1 MNTLR
6 GWRLKRRGIVTIKEC
21 KFKINKLQNEI
32 DYIESTEENK
42 DRLEDLISKID
53 SLKKWLEREIE
64 NIKTNGSKLDKI
76 IYYREDDS
84 NKYTWEQI
92 SNIVHYSTRQ
102 TKRIYY
108 KYKKAR

>member
-1 MNTLR
+1 M
-6 GWRLKRRGIVTIKEC
+6 TIREC

-32 DYIESTEENK
+32 DYITSTNDNLEKLEE
-42 DRLEDLISKID
+42 LTTLVD
-53 SLKKWLEREIE
+53 SLKTWLEREID
-64 NIKTNGSKLDKI
+64 NIKINGSKLDKI
-76 IYYREDDS
+76 IYYREEDS

>member
-1 MNTLR
+1 MTL
-6 GWRLKRRGIVTIKEC
+6 KEC
-21 KFKINKLQNEI
+21 KFRINKLQNEI
-32 DYIESTEENK
+32 DYITSTNENLEKLEE
-42 DRLEDLISKID
+42 LTTLIN
-53 SLKKWLEREIE
+53 SLKTWLEREIE

-76 IYYREDDS
+76 IYYREEDG

-108 KYKKAR
+108 KYKKAQ

>member
-1 MNTLR
+1 MTL
-6 GWRLKRRGIVTIKEC
+6 KEC
-21 KFKINKLQNEI
+21 KFRINKLQNEI
-32 DYIESTEENK
+32 DYITSTNENLEKLEE
-42 DRLEDLISKID
+42 LTTLIN
-53 SLKKWLEREIE
+53 SLKTWLEREID

-76 IYYREDDS
+76 IYYREEDG

>member
-1 MNTLR
+1 M
-6 GWRLKRRGIVTIKEC
+6 TIKEC

-32 DYIESTEENK
+32 DYINGIK
-42 DRLEDLISKID
+42 DNQDIAHLVNELNLLKI
-53 SLKKWLEREIE
+53 WLEREVE
-64 NIKTNGSKLDKI
+64 NIKQNGSKLDKI
-76 IYYREDDS
+76 IYYREEDN

>member
-1 MNTLR
+1 MTL
-6 GWRLKRRGIVTIKEC
+6 KEC
-21 KFKINKLQNEI
+21 KFKINKIQNEI
-32 DYIESTEENK
+32 DYITSTNENLDKLEE
-42 DRLEDLISKID
+42 LTTLIN
-53 SLKKWLEREIE
+53 SLKTWLEREIE

-76 IYYREDDS
+76 IYYREDDG

>member
-1 MNTLR
+1 M
-6 GWRLKRRGIVTIKEC
+6 TIKEC
-21 KFKINKLQNEI
+21 KFKINKIQNEI
-32 DYIESTEENK
+32 DYLTSTNESREKLQELTNTVNI
-42 DRLEDLISKID
+42 LN
-53 SLKKWLEREIE
+53 KWLDREIE

-76 IYYREDDS
+76 IYYREEDS

>member
-1 MNTLR
+1 M
-6 GWRLKRRGIVTIKEC
+6 TIKEC

-32 DYIESTEENK
+32 DYLTSTNENHDK
-42 DRLEDLISKID
+42 LKELTNLVD
-53 SLKKWLEREIE
+53 SLKTWLEREID

-76 IYYREDDS
+76 IYYREEDG

>member
-1 MNTLR
+1 M
-6 GWRLKRRGIVTIKEC
+6 TIKEC
-21 KFKINKLQNEI
+21 KFKINKLQNEV
-32 DYIESTEENK
+32 DYLNSIEDTGGEIS
-42 DRLEDLISKID
+42 RLTNEID
-53 SLKKWLEREIE
+53 SLKKWLDKEIE

-76 IYYREDDS
+76 IYYIEDDN

>member
-1 MNTLR
+1 M
-6 GWRLKRRGIVTIKEC
+6 TIKEC
-21 KFKINKLQNEI
+21 KFKINKIQNEI
-32 DYIESTEENK
+32 DYLTSTNESQEKLQELTNTVNI
-42 DRLEDLISKID
+42 LN
-53 SLKKWLEREIE
+53 KWLDREIE

-76 IYYREDDS
+76 IYYREEDS

>member
-1 MNTLR
+1 MTL
-6 GWRLKRRGIVTIKEC
+6 KEC
-21 KFKINKLQNEI
+21 KFRINKLQNEI
-32 DYIESTEENK
+32 DYITSTNENLDKLEELTTLVN
-42 DRLEDLISKID
+42 
-53 SLKKWLEREIE
+53 SLKSWLEREID

-76 IYYREDDS
+76 IYYREEDG

>member
-1 MNTLR
+1 MTL
-6 GWRLKRRGIVTIKEC
+6 KEC
-21 KFKINKLQNEI
+21 KFRINKLQNEI
-32 DYIESTEENK
+32 DYITSTNENLEKLEELTTLVN
-42 DRLEDLISKID
+42 
-53 SLKKWLEREIE
+53 SLKSWLEREID

-76 IYYREDDS
+76 IYYREEDG

-108 KYKKAR
+108 KYKKAQ

>member
-1 MNTLR
+1 MTL
-6 GWRLKRRGIVTIKEC
+6 KEC
-21 KFKINKLQNEI
+21 KFRINKLQNEI
-32 DYIESTEENK
+32 DYITSTNENLDKLEE
-42 DRLEDLISKID
+42 LTTLIN
-53 SLKKWLEREIE
+53 SLKTWLEREIE

-76 IYYREDDS
+76 IYYREEDG

>member
-1 MNTLR
+1 MTL
-6 GWRLKRRGIVTIKEC
+6 KEC
-21 KFKINKLQNEI
+21 KFRINKLQNEI
-32 DYIESTEENK
+32 DYITSTNEN
-42 DRLEDLISKID
+42 LEKLTTLIN
-53 SLKKWLEREIE
+53 SLKTWLEREID

-76 IYYREDDS
+76 IYYREEDG

>member
-1 MNTLR
+1 MTL
-6 GWRLKRRGIVTIKEC
+6 KEC
-21 KFKINKLQNEI
+21 KFRINKLQNEI
-32 DYIESTEENK
+32 DYIKSTNENLEKLEE
-42 DRLEDLISKID
+42 LTTLIN
-53 SLKKWLEREIE
+53 SLKTWLEREIE

-76 IYYREDDS
+76 IYYREEDG

>member
-1 MNTLR
+1 M
-6 GWRLKRRGIVTIKEC
+6 TIKEC

-32 DYIESTEENK
+32 DYITSTNDNLEKLEE
-42 DRLEDLISKID
+42 LTTLVD
-53 SLKKWLEREIE
+53 SLKTWLERETE

-76 IYYREDDS
+76 IYYREEDS

>member
-1 MNTLR
+1 MTL
-6 GWRLKRRGIVTIKEC
+6 KEC
-21 KFKINKLQNEI
+21 KFRINKLQNEI
-32 DYIESTEENK
+32 DYITSTNENLDKLEELTTLVN
-42 DRLEDLISKID
+42 
-53 SLKKWLEREIE
+53 SLKSWLEREIE

-76 IYYREDDS
+76 IYYREEDG

-108 KYKKAR
+108 KYKKAQ

>member
-1 MNTLR
+1 M
-6 GWRLKRRGIVTIKEC
+6 TIKEC
-21 KFKINKLQNEI
+21 KFKINKLQNDI
-32 DYIESTEENK
+32 DYLLSINDTGGEVS
-42 DRLEDLISKID
+42 RLTKERDIL
-53 SLKKWLEREIE
+53 LNWLEREIE

-76 IYYREDDS
+76 IYYREEDG

-108 KYKKAR
+108 KHKKAQ

>member
-1 MNTLR
+1 M
-6 GWRLKRRGIVTIKEC
+6 TIKEC

-32 DYIESTEENK
+32 DYLNSIEDTGGNIS
-42 DRLEDLISKID
+42 RLAKEID
-53 SLKKWLEREIE
+53 SLKKWLDKEIE
-64 NIKTNGSKLDKI
+64 NIKLNGSKLDKI
-76 IYYREDDS
+76 IYYREDDN